1 MQPKSTSDPKVIKMF
16 RKLEAFLDRELPGG
30 KAALTFYNAETG
42 RAFAVLLSPQTYH
55 DVTEY
60 TKDLENALD
69 EAEELLLDAEE
80 QIEILRGCASDEDDG
95 VAQVLV
101 LELREARRERD
112 YWHQRVVDAQF
123 AMEAPPEKVRIAFTS
138 DAIRD

>member
-30 KAALTFYNAETG
+30 KTALTFYNAETG

-69 EAEELLLDAEE
+69 EAGDLLLDAEE
-80 QIEILRGCASDEDDG
+80 QIEILGGS
-95 VAQVLV
+95 VS
-101 LELREARRERD
+101 EARRERD
-112 YWHQRVVDAQF
+112 YWHQRVVDAHF